1 MPDSHHPPP
10 RPPAPPRRPF
20 WRSPSLL
27 AGGALTLLGGLLW
40 LRAPAPL
47 PVAATPASSV
57 GSSFAVSRAAPAP
70 SLPPSDRPF
79 IGKESPFAF
88 RLGAGYLGGFLVGW
102 VWRKS
107 VKAALSF
114 GAAALALVAT
124 AKQFGIGGADLQALQ
139 AEVTGGV
146 NWLQQQAGAL
156 KEWLSG
162 YMPSG
167 VASVLGIWRGAR
179 WK

>member
-1 MPDSHHPPP
+1 MF
-10 RPPAPPRRPF
+10 RF
-20 WRSPSLL
+20 
-27 AGGALTLLGGLLW
+27 GA
-40 LRAPAPL
+40 A
-47 PVAATPASSV
+47 
-57 GSSFAVSRAAPAP
+57 
-70 SLPPSDRPF
+70 
-79 IGKESPFAF
+79 
-88 RLGAGYLGGFLVGW
+88 YLGGFLVGW

-107 VKAALSF
+107 VKVALSL

-167 VASVLGIWRGAR
+167 VASVVGIWRGAR